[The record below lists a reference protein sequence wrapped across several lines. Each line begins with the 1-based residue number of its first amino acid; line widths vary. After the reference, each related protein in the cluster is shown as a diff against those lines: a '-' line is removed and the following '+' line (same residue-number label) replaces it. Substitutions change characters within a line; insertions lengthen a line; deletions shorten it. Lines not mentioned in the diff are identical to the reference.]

1 MEPHMDDMPSQAA
14 VATTPSHE
22 VVILGAG
29 YGGLMAAL
37 RLSRRRSGPRRIA
50 LINSRDQFVE
60 RIRLQERISGP
71 VAPRIPSIAALVA
84 GTGIE
89 FIHGTVTKLDPAS
102 RHIRV
107 ACGSQ
112 QHELTFDRAIY
123 ALGSHTD
130 LADVPGA
137 TAHAYRLEASDGP
150 RSVTALRERLLREAG
165 RALRV
170 VIVGGRETAIEVAG
184 EIKTNWPD
192 VEVTMISRQRC
203 GDFKGAEVA
212 HAIRRALERLGVG
225 MIDNLAIAEVR
236 PDAVVTA
243 SGEVVG
249 CDICVWSGGLRA
261 PALARKAGLST
272 DPRGRI
278 LVDPNLRS
286 ISHPHVIAVGDA
298 AHPVA
303 PTGADHRMSAYAAL
317 VTGAYAA
324 DFILAERAARP
335 SLPFSYSAYGQGVAI
350 GRVGVGFT
358 SYPDDRRAR
367 FLVTGRTGQRMRNLF
382 VWFLVVLLKAERRHP
397 GMFFAIGRRRV
408 SWQQANQAMQAA
420 RAA

>member
-1 MEPHMDDMPSQAA
+1 MDDPRRPALVASVPSY
-14 VATTPSHE
+14 E

-37 RLSRRRSGPRRIA
+37 RLSRRKSGPRRIA
-50 LINSRDQFVE
+50 LINASDPFIE

-84 GTGIE
+84 GTGIT
-89 FIHGTVTKLDPAS
+89 FIHGTVTELDPA
-102 RHIRV
+102 RRRIRI
-107 ACGSQ
+107 ALETSQ
-112 QHELTFDRAIY
+112 QELTFERAIY

-130 LADVPGA
+130 LADIPGA
-137 TAHAYRLEASDGP
+137 EAHAYRLEASDGP
-150 RSVTALRERLLREAG
+150 LTATALRRRLVREAG
-165 RALRV
+165 RAPRV
-170 VIVGGRETAIEVAG
+170 VVVGGRETGIEVAS

-192 VEVTMISRQRC
+192 AKVTMISRQRC

-212 HAIRRALERLGVG
+212 HAVRRALERLGVD
-225 MIDNLAIAEVR
+225 MIDNQTVAEVR

-243 SGEVVG
+243 GGNLIG
-249 CDICVWSGGLRA
+249 CDICVRSGGLRA
-261 PALARKAGLST
+261 PSLAREAGIAT
-272 DPRGRI
+272 DPQGRI
-278 LVDPNLRS
+278 WVDPNLRS
-286 ISHPHVIAVGDA
+286 ISHPHIIAVGDA

-324 DFILAERAARP
+324 DFILAERAAKP

-358 SYPDDRRAR
+358 SYPDDRRAY
-367 FLVTGRTGQRMRNLF
+367 FLVTGRTGQRVRNLF

-408 SWQQANQAMQAA
+408 SWQQANAAMQAA